1 MEVDIYITR
10 EDLTEERRK
19 KYHEVIG
26 KDNDGYFFEE
36 EGKPHEIF
44 FSDDGELN
52 ISFYFGKGS
61 SIHVYIPIEE
71 LIRSAKMEDL
81 KKILEEKKEEIEKTL
96 KALNEIK
103 KITEEIKQQFKKI
116 GVRVC

>member
-1 MEVDIYITR
+1 MPLEVDIYITK

-26 KDNDGYFFEE
+26 KDCDGYFFEE
-36 EGKPHEIF
+36 EGKPYEIF
-44 FSDDGELN
+44 FNNDGELS

-61 SIHVYIPIEE
+61 SVHVYIPIEE

-81 KKILEEKKEEIEKTL
+81 KKILEEKKEEIEKAL

-103 KITEEIKQQFKKI
+103 KITEEIKQQFKKNR
-116 GVRVC
+116 G